1 MTRQIN
7 SKINQVLRNWP
18 EGTVGTMDWLRDH
31 DVSRKLAD
39 WHVRSGSLDRIG
51 RGAFV
56 RGGDS
61 PDWTGGVY
69 ALQQQLCLTAHVGG
83 RSALELQGRAHFV
96 PLGRKQVLLVSD
108 KQERLPAWF
117 SKYDWNV
124 DIFHR
129 CIQLFDSPT
138 KDSLTTLA
146 YGRYKITIS
155 ARERSIM
162 EYMYLTKTNDDVE
175 HAHELMAGL
184 GLLRPDVVQSL
195 LERCTSIKV
204 KRLFLWSA
212 EEAQHQW
219 FRQLDLAKITL
230 GVGKRQVYKC
240 GQFNTKY
247 NITVPPSEELPNV

>member
-18 EGTVGTMDWLRDH
+18 EGTVGTMDWLREH
-31 DVSRKLAD
+31 NLSRKLAD
-39 WHVRSGSLDRIG
+39 WHVKAGSLDRIG

-69 ALQQQLCLTAHVGG
+69 ALQKQLGLTVHVGG

-108 KQERLPAWF
+108 KQERLPVWF
-117 SKYDWNV
+117 KNYEWNV
-124 DIFHR
+124 DISHR
-129 CIQLFDSPT
+129 CVELFDSPT
-138 KDSLTTLA
+138 KYSLTA
-146 YGRYKITIS
+146 VPYGRYEITIS
-155 ARERSIM
+155 SRERSIM
-162 EYMYLTKTNDDVE
+162 EYMYMTKTNDDVE
-175 HAHELMAGL
+175 HVHELMAGL

-195 LERCTSIKV
+195 LERCISIKV

-219 FRQLDLAKITL
+219 LSKLDLSKITL
-230 GVGKRQVYKC
+230 GVGKRQLYKC
-240 GQFNTKY
+240 GHFNTKY
-247 NITVPPSEELPNV
+247 KITVPPGEELPSV

>member
-1 MTRQIN
+1 MTRQID
-7 SKINQVLRNWP
+7 SKINRVLRNWP
-18 EGTVGTMDWLRDH
+18 AGTVGTIDWLRDH

-39 WHVRSGSLDRIG
+39 WHVQSGRLDRIG

-69 ALQQQLCLTAHVGG
+69 ALQKHLCLTAHVGG

-108 KQERLPAWF
+108 KQERLPVWF
-117 SKYDWNV
+117 KSYEWNV
-124 DIFHR
+124 DISHR
-129 CIQLFDSPT
+129 CVQLFDSPT
-138 KDSLTTLA
+138 KYSLTTVP
-146 YGRYKITIS
+146 YGRYEITIS
-155 ARERSIM
+155 TRERSIM

-175 HAHELMAGL
+175 HANELMAGL

-195 LERCTSIKV
+195 LEKCISIKV

-219 FRQLDLAKITL
+219 FSKLDLSKITL
-230 GVGKRQVYKC
+230 GVGKRQLYKC
-240 GQFNTKY
+240 GKFNTKY
-247 NITVPPSEELPNV
+247 NITVPPSEDLPSV